1 MHDEMEFTDDMS
13 KEMIEHLR
21 KHFQLLDQRQGKD
34 IMQNFFVIDR
44 LKRHPAIR
52 ELLENMRE
60 LKQDV
65 IDDIQASLLI
75 QNIAESHIVI
85 INSILST
92 MPDTGDPLDM
102 RGLDIPKLRKLAERN
117 SIFIVLGCTKVIEA
131 WKKDIQKYPDTAAE
145 MIHHIDTAEHVL
157 LDFVILLSLESVTST
172 RYLKAFKEK
181 HGIQ

>member
-21 KHFQLLDQRQGKD
+21 KHYQLLEQIQGKD

-52 ELLENMRE
+52 EVLENMRK

-75 QNIAESHIVI
+75 QKIAESHIAI

-92 MPDTGDPLDM
+92 MPDTNDPLDM
-102 RGLDIPKLRKLAERN
+102 RGLDIPKLRELAVRN
-117 SIFIVLGCTKVIEA
+117 AIFIVLGFTKVIEA
-131 WKKDIQKYPDTAAE
+131 WKKDIKKYPDMASE
-145 MIHHIDTAEHVL
+145 MIHYIDTAEHVL
-157 LDFVILLSLESVTST
+157 LDFVILLSLEFPTST
-172 RYLKAFKEK
+172 PYLRAFKKK
-181 HGIQ
+181 HGI

>member
-21 KHFQLLDQRQGKD
+21 EHYQLLEQRQGKD

-44 LKRHPAIR
+44 PKRHPAIR
-52 ELLENMRE
+52 EVLENMKE

-75 QNIAESHIVI
+75 QKITESHIAI
-85 INSILST
+85 IDSILST
-92 MPDTGDPLDM
+92 MPATDDPHDTK
-102 RGLDIPKLRKLAERN
+102 GLNPPKMMKLFVRN
-117 SIFIVLGCTKVIEA
+117 AIFIVLGFTKVIEA
-131 WKKDIQKYPDTAAE
+131 WKKELKKYPDTAAE

-157 LDFVILLSLESVTST
+157 LDFVILLSLKFPTST
-172 RYLKAFKEK
+172 PYLREFKKK
-181 HGIQ
+181 HGI